1 MNRLR
6 RSFDRIAST
15 PRLVVL
21 TILAVIGCYFAI
33 VSLLVIVPSKNG
45 ELVNTLFGAP
55 APIMSSNQNFATGN
69 VQVLWFAGD
78 CNINVS
84 FVASSDPGGGTASGM
99 ITMAAVPGCAGEMTA
114 RINCLIVKGN
124 QALINGA
131 IIQATG
137 IFALGP
143 GIMGIL
149 IEDPPAP
156 NGEPTD
162 QAFFEMSGPKDC
174 PPPSEPRPVPPVL
187 EGGLTVHQA
196 G

>member
-21 TILAVIGCYFAI
+21 TMLAVIGSYFAV
-33 VSLLVIVPSKNG
+33 VSLLVIVPSENG
-45 ELVNTLFGAP
+45 ALVNTLFGAP
-55 APIMSSNQNFATGN
+55 APIRSSNQNFATGN

-78 CNINVS
+78 CKINVS
-84 FVASSDPGGGTASGM
+84 FVASSDPGRGTASGT

-114 RINCLIVKGN
+114 RVNCLIVEGN
-124 QALINGA
+124 RALINGA

-137 IFALGP
+137 IFADGP
-143 GIMGIL
+143 GLMGIL
-149 IEDPPAP
+149 IENPPAA
-156 NGEPTD
+156 NAEPTD
-162 QAFFEMSGPKDC
+162 QASFEMSGPRDC
-174 PPPSEPRPVPPVL
+174 PPHSEPRPVPPVL